1 MSLGDAVE
9 ILLKSETLSD
19 VERRCLNWHIANVEG
34 PSAANIN
41 RCGLWCVMYVW
52 NIYVECVCVC
62 VCVRDVML

>member
-41 RCGLWCVMYVW
+41 RLVRAGGNVMY
-52 NIYVECVCVC
+52 I
-62 VCVRDVML
+62 